1 MISAGRLD
9 RTIRIERAHRV
20 IGAAG
25 TESVVWTAVATVRAE
40 LMQTDAV
47 EVAGAHGV
55 TSTDSLAFRLRYLG
69 GITPA
74 DRVAYDGRTF
84 NIRSAKEIGRR
95 RALELTCEGRPNG

>member
-1 MISAGRLD
+1 MISAGKLD

-25 TESVVWTAVATVRAE
+25 RESVAWTAVATVRAE
-40 LMQTDAV
+40 RLQTDAV
-47 EVAGAHGV
+47 EVAGAHGI
-55 TSTDSLAFRLRYLG
+55 TSTDSLAFRLRHLA

-74 DRVAYDGRTF
+74 DRVVFDGRAF
-84 NIRSAKEIGRR
+84 NIRSVKEIGRR